1 METDPEADEMMERA
15 IRQFQEGNPLQA
27 RQLLQAAIR
36 LDPNQLMYDWLDTI
50 NDHIS
55 RRTSAERRLAAA
67 QALGGL
73 TPDVMQRVVTGSG
86 KRKPTSQTENRK
98 RTKSEAVLAPLH
110 RKNPLQGHL
119 PEQSHDVYNLGH
131 QDFYTSPMF
140 DAENL
145 QGYHNRENFAN
156 ISRQML
162 GSGNE
167 TYLPV

>member
-1 METDPEADEMMERA
+1 MEA
-15 IRQFQEGNPLQA
+15 Q
-27 RQLLQAAIR
+27 QLMRAAIR
-36 LDPNQLMYDWLDTI
+36 MDPEYQLPRDWLDTI
-50 NDHIS
+50 NDRIS
-55 RRTSAERRLAAA
+55 RTTAAEKRLAAA
-67 QALGGL
+67 RALGPL
-73 TPDVMQRVVTGSG
+73 APDLMQQVITGSG